1 MEQRILKS
9 TIFAIDDLLKL
20 VKAGDSSLWVDY
32 DKEVDVL
39 YVNFGRPQKA
49 DDSYQDAEG
58 IIRRMRKNKIV
69 GLTILHASRFS
80 RKN

>member
-20 VKAGDSSLWVDY
+20 VKVGDSRLWIDY
-32 DKEVDVL
+32 DKEGDVL